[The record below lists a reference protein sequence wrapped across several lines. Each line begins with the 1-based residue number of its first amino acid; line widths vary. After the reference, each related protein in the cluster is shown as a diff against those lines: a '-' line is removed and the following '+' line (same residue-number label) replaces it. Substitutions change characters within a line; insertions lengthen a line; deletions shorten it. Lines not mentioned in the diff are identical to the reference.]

1 MKIQPQHLQGRWQRR
16 FSPITANVPSESLEN
31 SPLTLTIAFTSK
43 WYFKLF
49 PKNHEPLLP
58 LFLIIKVCSWIF
70 LFSGTAS
77 FVPCVRRWH
86 CSVNI
91 LPSAEAVGGC
101 LPRRA
106 PQTLLQKERGPG
118 CRMNSAVG
126 CFFSFCSQPNY
137 LLSQIPIT
145 CNQCYREVQWQMG
158 TQLISHRFLIVSPS
172 LPLFFL
178 CVYIWQSN
186 SLGFPNLP
194 CNFTKPTISPFPS
207 LHASSV

>member
-1 MKIQPQHLQGRWQRR
+1 MALLCKHPPLGRSCGRLSATPC
-16 FSPITANVPSESLEN
+16 SPNPASERE
-31 SPLTLTIAFTSK
+31 
-43 WYFKLF
+43 
-49 PKNHEPLLP
+49 
-58 LFLIIKVCSWIF
+58 
-70 LFSGTAS
+70 
-77 FVPCVRRWH
+77 
-86 CSVNI
+86 
-91 LPSAEAVGGC
+91 
-101 LPRRA
+101 
-106 PQTLLQKERGPG
+106 GPG

-186 SLGFPNLP
+186 SLGFPHLP